1 MRILL
6 PLLLAFLPIL
16 GSVDAQGATCLT
28 RSEARQKYKHSYLY
42 WSGGPKGQRCWSDRR
57 RDRRVWIVPA
67 KAMAAVPPE
76 IPKEPV
82 HVEPVL
88 QWQPQWSWV
97 FSEIYQREID
107 EPFSTFPPGTE
118 PDVWPVPERTS
129 ANNSD
134 VIVVLMSGALALIF
148 GVMFVR
154 WHSSR
159 VRITRGTYDH

>member
-1 MRILL
+1 
-6 PLLLAFLPIL
+6 
-16 GSVDAQGATCLT
+16 
-28 RSEARQKYKHSYLY
+28 
-42 WSGGPKGQRCWSDRR
+42 
-57 RDRRVWIVPA
+57 
-67 KAMAAVPPE
+67 MAAVPPE